1 MSADRMMCAP
11 ATGGRPGRAG
21 PIRFAPLLL
30 CTLLAG
36 CAQQGDLGRPKA
48 SAWNS
53 LVETT
58 GTLAARERSEP
69 ASPFPLTDDERTLR
83 DRAWRFLMPAAGSD
97 AFTDILAN
105 LTRTRVLPP
114 NWRPDDVAA
123 YHDTL
128 LGEAFR
134 SPVSRYHR
142 LSEDIGADAR
152 LIPPFAATAARVKEA
167 DALRLRSLPFVR
179 TLDDLDVRH
188 AAMRVAENRCLIAW
202 VRLETGL
209 RAGRYRYALQ
219 HLVVEAPSREA
230 VLVERTLGA
239 LEARRAFL
247 DPLVSPESEA
257 RCGLLPEVEAV
268 VAAPR
273 PVVAKN

>member
-1 MSADRMMCAP
+1 MVSVHTIRCAP
-11 ATGGRPGRAG
+11 ILRWA
-21 PIRFAPLLL
+21 
-30 CTLLAG
+30 LLAGCAALTG
-36 CAQQGDLGRPKA
+36 CAQQGDFGRPKA
-48 SAWNS
+48 GAWNS

-58 GTLAARERSEP
+58 GTLAAREREEP

-83 DRAWRFLMPAAGSD
+83 DRAWRFLMPAAGND

-114 NWRPDDVAA
+114 NWRSDDIAA

-128 LGEAFR
+128 LAEAFR
-134 SPVSRYHR
+134 SQVSRYHR

-152 LIPPFAATAARVKEA
+152 LIAPFAATAARVKEA

-179 TLDDLDVRH
+179 SLDDADVRY

-209 RAGRYRYALQ
+209 RVGRYRYALE
-219 HLVVEAPSREA
+219 HLVAEVPSQEA

-239 LEARRAFL
+239 LVARRTFL
-247 DPLVSPESEA
+247 DPLVAPGSEI
-257 RCGLLPEVEAV
+257 RCGLVPEVEA
-268 VAAPR
+268 AAIPPR
-273 PVVAKN
+273 PIVAKN